1 LSLSISKVAQPQ
13 EVGLSCIKSNPLQLP
28 SLNIPRIMQEMN
40 YGCGSTLIMND
51 PTREDRLFAKFRYT
65 YSRKNDRQQFTG

>member
-13 EVGLSCIKSNPLQLP
+13 EIGLCFIQSNPLQLP

-51 PTREDRLFAKFRYT
+51 PTLEDRLFAKFRYT